1 VSSKMHL
8 AGVIPVANLKTDFD
22 LKTPDVL
29 IPIEAG
35 FTAIQHAVHECAMA
49 ACNTI
54 WIVANDD
61 LAPIIKK
68 VIGEWVYDPVYYK
81 RPSKF
86 SSEQR
91 KEIPIYYVQVHP
103 KDRDKRD
110 SYGWSVLYGIY
121 SAWKV
126 SHKISRWVCPEKYY
140 ISFPMG
146 ILDVSS
152 LRTQRRAIGDRSHNF
167 FLTWEGQT
175 VKDNLP
181 LSFTMFGED
190 FKRNRQAVNKKTTRK
205 YLPPAEGEKYPT
217 QTLPLEERWSAQH
230 FNFKDI
236 FGETDEE
243 NSVQVELDWFH
254 DISTWCGYRNYLASS
269 NIIKVPEE
277 GLTKPHV
284 YVKLPYTEGEQ

>member
-1 VSSKMHL
+1 MSSKIHL
-8 AGVIPVANLKTDFD
+8 AGIIPVANLQTDFETA
-22 LKTPDVL
+22 TPDILV
-29 IPIEAG
+29 PIEPG
-35 FTAIQHAVHECAMA
+35 FTAIQKAVYECAMA

-61 LAPIIKK
+61 LAPVIRK

-86 SSEQR
+86 SSQDR
-91 KEIPIYYVQVHP
+91 KEIPIYYVPVHP
-103 KDRDKRD
+103 KDRDRRD

-126 SHKISRWVCPEKYY
+126 AHKLSAWLCPAKYY

-146 ILDVSS
+146 IHNVED
-152 LRTQRRAIGDRSHNF
+152 IRSHRPSIRSRSTNF
-167 FLTWEGQT
+167 FLTWEGKS

-190 FKRNRQAVNKKTTRK
+190 FQRCRRHVNHLTTK
-205 YLPPAEGEKYPT
+205 EYLPPADGEHYPS
-217 QTLPLEERWSAQH
+217 QKLPVNERWSARH
-230 FNFKDI
+230 FDFREI
-236 FGETDEE
+236 FGEIDEKE
-243 NSVQVELDWFH
+243 ATKVELDWFN
-254 DISTWCGYRNYLASS
+254 DISNWNGYRNYLASN
-269 NIIKVPEE
+269 NIVEVPEE